1 MNEEKYEIAFQV
13 IMNAGNSKSSSM
25 MAIEAAREFEFE
37 EAEKFIKEAEKELRE
52 AHHSQTELIK
62 QESSGKGVDVNIILV
77 HSQDHLTMAITAKD
91 QAEEFLNMYRMI
103 KELKDQIEKMK

>member
-37 EAEKFIKEAEKELRE
+37 EAEKYIKEAEKELRE

-62 QESSGKGVDVNIILV
+62 QERIGKGVDVNIILV

-103 KELKDQIEKMK
+103 KELKDQIEKIK